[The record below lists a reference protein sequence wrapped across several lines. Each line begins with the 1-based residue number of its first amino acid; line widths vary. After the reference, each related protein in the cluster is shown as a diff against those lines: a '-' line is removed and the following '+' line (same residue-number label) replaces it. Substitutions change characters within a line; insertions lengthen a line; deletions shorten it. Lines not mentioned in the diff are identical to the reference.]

1 MFTSAISCSSLSRLR
16 DISRNTSSSS
26 DGNNEVSLSS
36 GGVSDSVEAD
46 LLGVLDDG
54 LEGGLEVVPDDGLD
68 GGRDGGL
75 EVGLDD
81 DLDVG
86 LDDGLEVGLEDGL
99 EVGLDVDPDKWL
111 LSSSI
116 QCWFSW
122 DILDAWSVLRKLC
135 PFDPIVV
142 FK

>member
-16 DISRNTSSSS
+16 EISRNTSSSS
-26 DGNNEVSLSS
+26 DGNSEVSLSS

-54 LEGGLEVVPDDGLD
+54 LEGGLEVVLDDGLE

-75 EVGLDD
+75 EVGLED
-81 DLDVG
+81 DLD
-86 LDDGLEVGLEDGL
+86 VGLEDGL
-99 EVGLDVDPDKWL
+99 EVGLDVDSDKWV

-116 QCWFSW
+116 QC
-122 DILDAWSVLRKLC
+122 
-135 PFDPIVV
+135 
-142 FK
+142 

>member
-54 LEGGLEVVPDDGLD
+54 LEGGLEVVPDDGRD

-81 DLDVG
+81 G

-99 EVGLDVDPDKWL
+99 EVGLDVGLDKWL

-116 QCWFSW
+116 QCWFS
-122 DILDAWSVLRKLC
+122 
-135 PFDPIVV
+135 
-142 FK
+142 

>member
-54 LEGGLEVVPDDGLD
+54 LEGGLEVVPDDGRD

-75 EVGLDD
+75 E
-81 DLDVG
+81 VG

-116 QCWFSW
+116 QCWFS
-122 DILDAWSVLRKLC
+122 
-135 PFDPIVV
+135 
-142 FK
+142 